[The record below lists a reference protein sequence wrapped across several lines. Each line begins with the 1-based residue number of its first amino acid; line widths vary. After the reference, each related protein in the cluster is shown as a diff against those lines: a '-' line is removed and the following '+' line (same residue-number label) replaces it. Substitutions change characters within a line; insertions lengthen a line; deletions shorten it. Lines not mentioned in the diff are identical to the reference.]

1 MLNVP
6 ADQHHLVAT
15 LRRTGNNDGQDL
27 ILSQSRL
34 RSMIQRT
41 PYIPG
46 PGHSREEGWDWI
58 THPRPSKK
66 SVFLRQ
72 TPFFIRGSDE

>member
-27 ILSQSRL
+27 ILSQVSPL
-34 RSMIQRT
+34 FTCVSFC
-41 PYIPG
+41 
-46 PGHSREEGWDWI
+46 
-58 THPRPSKK
+58 
-66 SVFLRQ
+66 SVFILFIQLCVCELCLRVMV
-72 TPFFIRGSDE
+72 F